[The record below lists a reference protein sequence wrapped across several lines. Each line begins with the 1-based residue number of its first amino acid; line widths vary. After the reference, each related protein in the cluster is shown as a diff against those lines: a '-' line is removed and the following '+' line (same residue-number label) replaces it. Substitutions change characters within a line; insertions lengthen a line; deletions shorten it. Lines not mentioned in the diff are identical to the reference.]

1 MIIELSALDAT
12 GVLETDICVIGSGAA
27 GLSLAAEFFDTGDR
41 VLVLE
46 NGRRVPLRTVMHGA
60 IVDNRPGGPL
70 LAAWRASRTPADQR
84 ETAERAELVRRGV
97 NPDRLP

>member
-1 MIIELSALDAT
+1 VLIGCGLDDGRTDDLAMIADAD
-12 GVLETDICVIGSGAA
+12 VS
-27 GLSLAAEFFDTGDR
+27 DR

-46 NGRRVPLRTVMHGA
+46 NGRRAPLRTVMHGA